1 MSNQNAPFGLKPSS
15 KLGSNYNNE
24 GVTEYKIASGA
35 TGSIFSGDLVKMLN
49 TGTVLV
55 AGATDNPVLGVF
67 RGCQYT
73 DASGDVIYSSYWPN
87 GTVTSDAVAFVV
99 DDPNALFEVQSAATG
114 SVVQTVVGN
123 NADSVYTT
131 GSTQT
136 GMSGVEIRGTTAAT
150 SATPGHAHGLPT
162 LLHGHSSAPALSPPS
177 PLCSATAPYS
187 HARRCA
193 AVRTTCSSCPGG
205 GK

>member
-1 MSNQNAPFGLKPSS
+1 MSNKNAPFGLKPSS

-35 TGSIFSGDLVKMLN
+35 SGNIFSGDLVKMAN
-49 TGTVLV
+49 TGTILV
-55 AGATDNPVLGVF
+55 AAAGDQALGVF

-73 DASGDVIYSSYWPN
+73 DSSGDVIYSPYWPD

-123 NADSVYTT
+123 NADIVYTA
-131 GSTQT
+131 GSTIT
-136 GMSGVEIRGTTAAT
+136 GISAVEISGTTAAT
-150 SATPGHAHGLPT
+150 SAQLRIVGVSTDPDNST
-162 LLHGHSSAPALSPPS
+162 LGTGSA
-177 PLCSATAPYS
+177 SANVNLIVKINEHFYAQ
-187 HARRCA
+187 
-193 AVRTTCSSCPGG
+193 TTGV
-205 GK
+205 

>member
-35 TGSIFSGDLVKMLN
+35 SGNIFSGDLVKMAN
-49 TGTVLV
+49 TGTILV
-55 AGATDNPVLGVF
+55 AAAGDQALGVF

-73 DASGDVIYSSYWPN
+73 DSSGDVIYSPYWPD

-99 DDPNALFEVQSAATG
+99 DDPNALFEIQSAATG

-123 NADSVYTT
+123 NADTVYSA
-131 GSTQT
+131 GSTIT
-136 GMSGVEIRGTTAAT
+136 GISAVEISGTTAAT
-150 SATPGHAHGLPT
+150 SAQLRIVGVSTDPENST
-162 LLHGHSSAPALSPPS
+162 LGTGSASTNVNLIVKINEHFYAQ
-177 PLCSATAPYS
+177 T
-187 HARRCA
+187 
-193 AVRTTCSSCPGG
+193 VGV
-205 GK
+205 

>member
-24 GVTEYKIASGA
+24 GVTEYKIASAASGN
-35 TGSIFSGDLVKMLN
+35 IFSGDLVKMAN
-49 TGTVLV
+49 TGTILV
-55 AGATDNPVLGVF
+55 AAAGDQALGVF

-73 DASGDVIYSSYWPN
+73 DSSGDVIYSPYWPD

-123 NADSVYTT
+123 NADIVYTS
-131 GSTQT
+131 GSTIT
-136 GMSGVEIRGTTAAT
+136 GISAVEISGTTAAT
-150 SATPGHAHGLPT
+150 SAQLRIVGVSTDPENST
-162 LLHGHSSAPALSPPS
+162 LGTGSASTNVNLIVKINEHFYAQ
-177 PLCSATAPYS
+177 
-187 HARRCA
+187 
-193 AVRTTCSSCPGG
+193 TTGV
-205 GK
+205 

>member
-24 GVTEYKIASGA
+24 GVTEYKIASAASGN
-35 TGSIFSGDLVKMLN
+35 IFSGDLVKMAN
-49 TGTVLV
+49 TGTILV
-55 AGATDNPVLGVF
+55 AAAGDQALGVF

-73 DASGDVIYSSYWPN
+73 DSSGDVIYSPYWPD

-123 NADSVYTT
+123 NADIVYTS
-131 GSTQT
+131 GSTIT
-136 GMSGVEIRGTTAAT
+136 GISAVEISGTTAAT
-150 SATPGHAHGLPT
+150 SAQLRIVGVSTDPENST
-162 LLHGHSSAPALSPPS
+162 LGTGSASTNVNLIVKINEHFYAQ
-177 PLCSATAPYS
+177 T
-187 HARRCA
+187 
-193 AVRTTCSSCPGG
+193 VGV
-205 GK
+205 

>member
-1 MSNQNAPFGLKPSS
+1 MANKDAPFGLKPVGE
-15 KLGSNYNNE
+15 LGSGYNTS
-24 GVTEYKIASGA
+24 GTTEYSIASGA
-35 TGSIFSGDLVKMLN
+35 TGNIFSGDLVKMLN

-73 DASGDVIYSSYWPN
+73 DSNGDVIFSPYWPS

-123 NADSVYTT
+123 NADTVYTS
-131 GSTQT
+131 GSTKT
-136 GMSGVEIRGTTAAT
+136 GISAVEISGTTAAT
-150 SATPGHAHGLPT
+150 SAQLRIVGFSGDPDNNT
-162 LLHGHSSAPALSPPS
+162 LGTGSQSANVNMIVKINEHFYAQ
-177 PLCSATAPYS
+177 T
-187 HARRCA
+187 
-193 AVRTTCSSCPGG
+193 VGV
-205 GK
+205 